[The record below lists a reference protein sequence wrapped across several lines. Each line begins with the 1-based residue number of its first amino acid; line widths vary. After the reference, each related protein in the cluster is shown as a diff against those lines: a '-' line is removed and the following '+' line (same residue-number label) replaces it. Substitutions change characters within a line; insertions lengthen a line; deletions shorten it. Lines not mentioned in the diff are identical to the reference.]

1 MFFCVI
7 FYIFSLSEMLAL
19 VLFFP
24 VENVDAAS
32 PHLCLTAKLRRKH
45 HAATS
50 LIPTPTLPIGGKM
63 MAARCKCFCSG
74 NDAATHTG

>member
-1 MFFCVI
+1 
-7 FYIFSLSEMLAL
+7 MLVL

-32 PHLCLTAKLRRKH
+32 PHLCLTAKLRQKH

-63 MAARCKCFCSG
+63 MVARCECFCGG